1 MTAKTALPKPLLNFV
16 LLKLPP
22 EKEETTS
29 HFIAIKDREQDNRSW
44 VQEGEVLAIGTT
56 PGGNVFFDDKK
67 FESPHP
73 PQFKVGDTVLYS
85 SFTDHKIDKT
95 LVFVKYKDIVGVKCT
110 K

>member
-1 MTAKTALPKPLLNFV
+1 MKAKTANLPKPLLNFV

-22 EKEETTS
+22 DKEEVSTR
-29 HFIAIKDREQDNRSW
+29 FIAIKDKDRDNRSW
-44 VQEGEVLAIGTT
+44 VQEGEVLAIGTAE
-56 PGGNVFFDDKK
+56 GCVFVGEDKSGDWFK
-67 FESPHP
+67 PEI
-73 PQFKVGDTVLYS
+73 KVGDTVYYS